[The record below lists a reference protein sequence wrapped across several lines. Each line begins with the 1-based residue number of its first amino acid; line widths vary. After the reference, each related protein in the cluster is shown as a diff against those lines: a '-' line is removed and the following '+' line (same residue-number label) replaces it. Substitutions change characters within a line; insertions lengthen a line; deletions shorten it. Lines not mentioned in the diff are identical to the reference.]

1 MPYHLCVEKGNL
13 IGTRVQLARKSAKP
27 PVTQADLVARLQSM
41 GMMID
46 QSTISKIENG
56 QRPVTDKEIAALAKA
71 LKVSIGWLFEGVANG

>member
-1 MPYHLCVEKGNL
+1 M
-13 IGTRVQLARKSAKP
+13 QLARKSAKP

>member
-1 MPYHLCVEKGNL
+1 M
-13 IGTRVQLARKSAKP
+13 QLARKSAKP

-71 LKVSIGWLFEGVANG
+71 LKVSIGWLFEGVAI